1 MARTAFLQRAVPSF
15 GLGAG
20 AGLLLVL
27 VLAGPE
33 GKATGESGPGMRS
46 NPSARFQELKLAQV
60 EIEDE
65 FWSPRIERLRTVTLP
80 AQWEEL
86 EAHHHLDNF
95 RVAAG
100 KKPGVHL
107 GPVFL
112 DSDLYKWLE
121 AAAYVLARHPQDQEL
136 ARRVEEIS
144 DLIAQSQ
151 MPDGYL
157 NTYYQSLAPERR
169 WVNLLMNHEL
179 YCAGHFIEAACA
191 RTETSGKNSLLP
203 IAEKLADHLVA
214 TFGPGRNEGVPG
226 HEEIELALIR
236 LYRQTGKPEYL
247 ELADFFVHQRGRNP
261 HFARDLVRALCD
273 QARLNSIVQ
282 EKRKPYLFAAAAED
296 TSSYG
301 AAVIPP
307 RLLPRILANFYTGRY
322 FQAEKPLEQQT
333 VAVGHAVR
341 AMYFYTGAADL
352 YLETGEP
359 GLLAA
364 LKTIWDNT
372 IARRTYITGGMGAL
386 PVIEG
391 FGRDYELPNRSYTET
406 CAAIGSFFFS
416 WRLLRATG
424 EAQYAEQM
432 ERTLYNAILSGISL
446 DQRHYFY
453 GNPLTSHGE
462 HERREWFLVACCP
475 PNLARVLASLE
486 RYLYGQSEDGVW
498 VHQYVGGRVR
508 FPRPEGEA
516 ALRVESGFPWQGKAR
531 LQMEVERPMRFALRL
546 RVPAWAKQAQVR
558 VNGKA
563 VEEKAVPGTYAVLDR
578 DWQSGDVVELE
589 FRMETEAVFAPP
601 PVKENRGRAAIMRGP
616 LVYCLEDKD
625 NAALDVHRVKI
636 SPEPQWAAGYQ
647 PELLGGLVA
656 VSGRTREGAR
666 FRAIPYY
673 AWGNRGRANMAVW
686 LI

>member
-1 MARTAFLQRAVPSF
+1 
-15 GLGAG
+15 
-20 AGLLLVL
+20 
-27 VLAGPE
+27 
-33 GKATGESGPGMRS
+33 
-46 NPSARFQELKLAQV
+46 
-60 EIEDE
+60 
-65 FWSPRIERLRTVTLP
+65 
-80 AQWEEL
+80 
-86 EAHHHLDNF
+86 
-95 RVAAG
+95 
-100 KKPGVHL
+100 
-107 GPVFL
+107 
-112 DSDLYKWLE
+112 
-121 AAAYVLARHPQDQEL
+121 
-136 ARRVEEIS
+136 
-144 DLIAQSQ
+144 
-151 MPDGYL
+151 
-157 NTYYQSLAPERR
+157 
-169 WVNLLMNHEL
+169 
-179 YCAGHFIEAACA
+179 
-191 RTETSGKNSLLP
+191 
-203 IAEKLADHLVA
+203 
-214 TFGPGRNEGVPG
+214 
-226 HEEIELALIR
+226 
-236 LYRQTGKPEYL
+236 
-247 ELADFFVHQRGRNP
+247 
-261 HFARDLVRALCD
+261 
-273 QARLNSIVQ
+273 
-282 EKRKPYLFAAAAED
+282 
-296 TSSYG
+296 
-301 AAVIPP
+301 
-307 RLLPRILANFYTGRY
+307 
-322 FQAEKPLEQQT
+322 
-333 VAVGHAVR
+333 
-341 AMYFYTGAADL
+341 
-352 YLETGEP
+352 
-359 GLLAA
+359 
-364 LKTIWDNT
+364 
-372 IARRTYITGGMGAL
+372 MGAL

-424 EAQYAEQM
+424 EAKYAEQM

-446 DQRHYFY
+446 DQRRYFY

-508 FPRPEGEA
+508 FQRPEGEA

-589 FRMETEAVFAPP
+589 FRMETEAVSAPP
-601 PVKENRGRAAIMRGP
+601 EVKENRGRAAIMRGP

-625 NAALDVHRVKI
+625 NPALDVHRVKI